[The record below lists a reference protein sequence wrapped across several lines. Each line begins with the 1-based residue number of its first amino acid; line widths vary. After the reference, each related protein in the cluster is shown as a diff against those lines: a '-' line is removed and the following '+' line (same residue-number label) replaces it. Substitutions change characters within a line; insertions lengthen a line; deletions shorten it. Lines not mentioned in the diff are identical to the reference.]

1 LHFKVENTPI
11 KTQMEGKFEK
21 NVEIPF
27 CGQGKGFRYE
37 IVLRGIQPCFLH
49 GEALG
54 LFLTNQ
60 GSEVFL
66 KKFQVHSALCGRGKH
81 VLKREFLFL

>member
-1 LHFKVENTPI
+1 
-11 KTQMEGKFEK
+11 MEGKVEK

-27 CGQGKGFRYE
+27 CRQGKGFRYE
-37 IVLRGIQPCFLH
+37 IVLRRIQPCFLD

-60 GSEVFL
+60 GSEVF
-66 KKFQVHSALCGRGKH
+66 
-81 VLKREFLFL
+81 

>member
-1 LHFKVENTPI
+1 MERKVEI
-11 KTQMEGKFEK
+11 

-37 IVLRGIQPCFLH
+37 IVLRGIQPCFLQ

-66 KKFQVHSALCGRGKH
+66 KKLRVHSVLYGRGKH
-81 VLKREFLFL
+81 VLKRDFLFL

>member
-1 LHFKVENTPI
+1 
-11 KTQMEGKFEK
+11 MEGKIEK

-37 IVLRGIQPCFLH
+37 IVLRGIQTCFLH

-60 GSEVFL
+60 GSEVF
-66 KKFQVHSALCGRGKH
+66 
-81 VLKREFLFL
+81 

>member
-1 LHFKVENTPI
+1 
-11 KTQMEGKFEK
+11 MEGKVEM

-37 IVLRGIQPCFLH
+37 IVLRGIQPRFLQ

-60 GSEVFL
+60 GSEVF
-66 KKFQVHSALCGRGKH
+66 
-81 VLKREFLFL
+81 